1 MNSTSFFLQALVFI
15 GVVTYIWYS
24 IFKRAETEGKKETK
38 NPIYSFIANKRE
50 LPGKIN
56 TVFCV
61 LIVFFMLIVSVD
73 LHWAWNDALF
83 DFAEEEREQCRSVS
97 SHQASDCEYNVNGMY
112 FDTDGP
118 TMFDGYSSDHPFMA
132 DGPWIWIGF
141 FAVASLLS
149 LGLLGRGYRQ
159 IRSLELQF
167 NKRKAETALIPML
180 ALDPKC
186 VSEGRVDLPMPIE
199 PLYPTIIEQFTSP
212 LLLFTSVLVTLGTL
226 AAVAYELFDGGF
238 KDNYKIST
246 DLFDLPIFDEYVL
259 TTFLAWYA
267 CMVVYVCYTLFPYF
281 DRPIYGDSFSLL
293 SPQMTGI
300 DSNQNLKSVIE
311 EPVIESNEPVR
322 IDAVIQILEL
332 EMLRARQETQRLKGE
347 LNVANEKVVTL
358 NSELDEK
365 SSELEDMRVVKKN
378 MEHVLEEQSQGDG
391 KSLTMADSVLVGDA
405 LFGST
410 KIDQQIVN
418 DPTAIAK
425 AAIEAYQMGKKD
437 AEK

>member
-1 MNSTSFFLQALVFI
+1 MNSTSFFFQALVFI

-50 LPGKIN
+50 LPGTIN
-56 TVFCV
+56 TFFCV

-83 DFAEEEREQCRSVS
+83 DFAEEEREECRSVS

-180 ALDPKC
+180 ALDPQC
-186 VSEGRVDLPMPIE
+186 VSEGRVDLPVPIE
-199 PLYPTIIEQFTSP
+199 PLYPTIVEQFTSP

-238 KDNYKIST
+238 KDTYKIST
-246 DLFDLPIFDEYVL
+246 DLFDLPIFYEYVL
-259 TTFLAWYA
+259 TALLAYYA
-267 CMVVYVCYTLFPYF
+267 FMVVYVCYSLFPYF
-281 DRPIYGDSFSLL
+281 DRPIFDESSSLL
-293 SPQMTGI
+293 TSQITGVASVEKQ
-300 DSNQNLKSVIE
+300 DSE
-311 EPVIESNEPVR
+311 DRPVIESDEPAR
-322 IDAVIQILEL
+322 MDAVIQILEM
-332 EMLRARQETQRLKGE
+332 EMQRARQETQRLKGE
-347 LNVANEKVVTL
+347 LVEANKKVVVL
-358 NSELDEK
+358 NTELEEK
-365 SSELEDMRVVKKN
+365 SSELEDMKVVKEN
-378 MEHVLEEQSQGDG
+378 LESVFEEQSQSDG
-391 KSLTMADSVLVGDA
+391 KTLTMTDSVLVGDA

-418 DPTAIAK
+418 DPLAIAR
-425 AAIEAYQMGKKD
+425 AAIEAYQQGKKD